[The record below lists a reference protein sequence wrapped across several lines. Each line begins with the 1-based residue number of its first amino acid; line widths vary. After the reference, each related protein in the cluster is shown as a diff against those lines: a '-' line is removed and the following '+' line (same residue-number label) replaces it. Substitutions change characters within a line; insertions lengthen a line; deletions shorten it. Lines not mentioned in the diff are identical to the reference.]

1 MKCDFCDNKAKY
13 DVRIPLFATWAYVCE
28 LHFELFEC
36 SLGLG
41 KGQRL
46 KTEDSDLAKD
56 KD

>member
-13 DVRIPLFATWAYVCE
+13 DARITLFATWAYVCE